1 LPVGSS
7 GGGWVLTDGRVTLGM
22 GTGKLACTA
31 ATTWLAGCAPGG
43 EMPSALSWAGLRLA
57 S

>member
-1 LPVGSS
+1 
-7 GGGWVLTDGRVTLGM
+7 VLTDGRVTLGM